1 MINDFIFDGRA
12 LSDFG
17 YLLVFENSEDVIEV
31 SGMQFNTVK
40 AALSDENRRVSH
52 TYEQN
57 YTSTF
62 LIMKSYCTNAEND
75 LWLSNDDIAEL
86 TRWLAR
92 KQYKWFRFVD
102 DDEDDDEIWYRAQ
115 IQVRKEFAG
124 DKVLG
129 LQLTVNTNAP
139 YGFTREITKTNW
151 GLDTSRVSPIETW
164 LYDHSIQVVSDEEGY
179 IYPDVVV
186 YTESAGTLILRNV
199 TDNNRTT
206 IIKNCVAGETITL
219 TGGDTQQITST
230 RTHDFTNH
238 FNYIFPRFMTKYENS
253 LNNLHVECAQGE
265 SPLVINHPVQVQYK
279 YRGIRKVGLDE

>member
-62 LIMKSYCTNAEND
+62 LIMKSYCTNAEDD

-139 YGFTREITKTNW
+139 YGFTREITKNN
-151 GLDTSRVSPIETW
+151 DYEENYKVMCI
-164 LYDHSIQVVSDEEGY
+164 SDEEGY
-179 IYPDVVV
+179 IYPTVKITCPIGGEV
-186 YTESAGTLILRNV
+186 LIYNDREPS
-199 TDNNRTT
+199 RTT
-206 IIKNCVAGETITL
+206 IIDGCVADEVITL
-219 TGGDTQQITST
+219 HGGDVQQITST
-230 RTHDFTNH
+230 VTTHDFTNN
-238 FNYIFPRFMTKYENS
+238 FNYVFPRLISSYEQNR
-253 LNNLHVECAQGE
+253 N
-265 SPLVINHPVQVQYK
+265 VIHSEISYTGPAALWTIPGIELK
-279 YRGIRKVGLDE
+279 YRGIRKVGLDQ